1 MKDDMRDRVVVGWGL
16 LLLLI
21 AGLACNAFA
30 GRVEP
35 SLPPPP
41 NPTASPVTGTPADQP
56 GLAATATLPGEASP
70 PAAQGSLRILVDL
83 NIRSGPGVNND
94 RVGFL
99 RKDDLASV
107 LARDPASGWWK
118 IECPPAADGDECWVS
133 GGEQFTRLEE

>member
-1 MKDDMRDRVVVGWGL
+1 MRDRVIIGMALMVL
-16 LLLLI
+16 LF

-41 NPTASPVTGTPADQP
+41 NPTAAPSPATPDEQP
-56 GLAATATLPGEASP
+56 GLAPTATLPGEPSP
-70 PAAQGSLRILVDL
+70 QAAQGTLRILVDL

-99 RKDDLASV
+99 RKDDLATV
-107 LARDPASGWWK
+107 LGRDPDSGWWQ
-118 IECPPAADGDECWVS
+118 IVCPPEADGDVCWVS
-133 GGEQFTRLEE
+133 GGSQYTRLESQ